1 MRSFMANTLR
11 KMSNEIVHAA
21 TVFVV
26 RSGNNARLI
35 HAAFHR
41 GKRWCQIEHRLG
53 ADAACDGVR
62 YTEHRKRLHSFV
74 ARAAL
79 HL

>member
-1 MRSFMANTLR
+1 MANTLR

-26 RSGNNARLI
+26 RSGHNARLI

-41 GKRWCQIEHRLG
+41 GKRLCLMEHRLERRRPIG
-53 ADAACDGVR
+53 
-62 YTEHRKRLHSFV
+62 S
-74 ARAAL
+74 
-79 HL
+79 